1 MFGGPWDSTLIMMG
15 VPSLK
20 KGVPSFYIYII
31 IGKPEL
37 LRNNLGIWDFNER
50 YNQGP
55 CWPRILGRRTSPS
68 KNFREKFADEC
79 LPRTDDKGLSILYI
93 SSSEN
98 FKKLFD

>member
-20 KGVPSFYIYII
+20 MGVPSFYIYII
-31 IGKPEL
+31 IGKPES

-55 CWPRILGRRTSPS
+55 SWPRILGRRTSPS
-68 KNFREKFADEC
+68 KNFREKIADEC